1 MDGFA
6 GEPTIKQRFARHAK
20 HYVNV
25 EHSDERFE
33 CVYET
38 WSTGIR
44 VIPIKRPSVSSCI
57 ILSANK
63 RGRVFFA
70 VQFTRDFLTNFP
82 WDVAPLTRSKTNR
95 PLFTKLLVF
104 RSGIV
109 QTQTRVYVARRRNY
123 RRCVRAVKQCLKRRL
138 LHVVRVKFYNR
149 VAQTVRHS
157 STTPHAYARPYI
169 SRRSNDLFRAKMFCS
184 RFGTQKNPL
193 ENRCTEKFIRT
204 ERCVGINGQRIYFF
218 WKPTL

>member
-1 MDGFA
+1 MLNPRFHDYVASFCSDNNTATRRLRGFVFWTIYIFKFVLEIRSIRSESELLDFRVDCFA

-25 EHSDERFE
+25 EHSAERFE
-33 CVYET
+33 SVYET

-63 RGRVFFA
+63 RGRVFFV
-70 VQFTRDFLTNFP
+70 VQLTRFSHKLS
-82 WDVAPLTRSKTNR
+82 VGRAPLARSKTNR

-109 QTQTRVYVARRRNY
+109 QRQTRVRR
-123 RRCVRAVKQCLKRRL
+123 
-138 LHVVRVKFYNR
+138 
-149 VAQTVRHS
+149 
-157 STTPHAYARPYI
+157 TPA
-169 SRRSNDLFRAKMFCS
+169 
-184 RFGTQKNPL
+184 
-193 ENRCTEKFIRT
+193 
-204 ERCVGINGQRIYFF
+204 
-218 WKPTL
+218 